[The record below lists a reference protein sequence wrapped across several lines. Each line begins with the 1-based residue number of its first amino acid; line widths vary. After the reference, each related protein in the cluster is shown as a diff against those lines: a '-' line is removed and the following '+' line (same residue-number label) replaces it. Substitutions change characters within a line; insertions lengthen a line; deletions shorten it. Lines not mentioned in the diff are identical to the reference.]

1 MGAASPRAPGDP
13 AVIGRIHIQ
22 IARRHLSHNIF
33 RTALSTAGVGLG
45 VCFMIMLSALMSG
58 FQTKFVNETIESSP
72 HVIVYDDE
80 RAVEDEF
87 AGWLGRG
94 LGGAAQV
101 ASAKPRQRLYR
112 IKKPAE
118 ITALVRRLPGV
129 AAVAENVVG
138 TAILAFGSREVGSSV
153 VGIDPERQESVVATD
168 KYMLRGRLVGLRS
181 AGGAVI
187 LGKGLA
193 DKLGVRE
200 GDTVTARLGGGETR
214 ALRVVGVFRTGVVT
228 IDNTRAYVLISLA
241 QQLLGMGRDV
251 NRIVVR
257 LKDYETA
264 QEVAADVEALVGY
277 RTESWQEANANFL
290 SVFVIQ
296 QVVTYMVTSG
306 IMIVAGFGILN
317 VLIMLVL
324 EKVPEIAMLKS
335 MGYTATD
342 VTGIF
347 LLEGMTIGLM
357 GIVCGASAG
366 HYLIEVIARLPIKQ
380 RGLFESEHLIFNNA
394 PRLYVIAS
402 VAAFL
407 ITTIA
412 AVLPALRAGRLDP
425 VETLR
430 GHA

>member
-1 MGAASPRAPGDP
+1 MHVA
-13 AVIGRIHIQ
+13 
-22 IARRHLSHNIF
+22 IARRHLNHNIF
-33 RTALSTAGVGLG
+33 RTVLSTAGVGLG
-45 VCFMIMLSALMSG
+45 VCFMVMLSALMSG

-72 HVIVYDDE
+72 HVTVYDDE

-87 AGWLGRG
+87 AGWLGRR
-94 LGGAAQV
+94 LGGAAAV
-101 ASAKPRQRLYR
+101 ASAKPRDRLYR

-118 ITALVRRLPGV
+118 IVELVRRLPGV

-138 TAILAFGSREVGSSV
+138 TAIVAFGSREVGANV

-168 KYMLRGRLVGLRS
+168 KYMLSGRLAALRS

-193 DKLGVRE
+193 DKLGVRA

-214 ALRVVGVFRTGVVT
+214 ALRVVGVFRTGVIT
-228 IDNTRAYVLISLA
+228 IDNNRAYVLISLA
-241 QQLLGMGRDV
+241 QQLLSMGRDV
-251 NRIVVR
+251 NRVVVR
-257 LKDYETA
+257 LRDYEA
-264 QEVAADVEALVGY
+264 AHEVAADIEALVGY
-277 RTESWQEANANFL
+277 RTESWQEANENFL
-290 SVFVIQ
+290 AVFVIQ
-296 QVVTYMVTSG
+296 QVVTYMVTGG

-335 MGYTATD
+335 MGYTARD
-342 VTGIF
+342 VTAIF
-347 LLEGMTIGLM
+347 LLEGMAIGLM
-357 GIVCGASAG
+357 GIVCGSSAG
-366 HYLIEVIARLPIKQ
+366 HYLIEAIGRLPIRQ

-394 PRLYVIAS
+394 PSLYVIAG

-407 ITTIA
+407 VTTVA
-412 AVLPALRAGRLDP
+412 AVLPAVRAGRLDP

-430 GHA
+430 GRT